1 MVISYDIV
9 KYQDHRLGKYDPKNR
24 NANSATQQETQ
35 PFVVRAQKS
44 GQKRSLPIKGNTLDL
59 KTLKEK
65 DCTEVVHKLNKSMAG
80 LKFVL
85 RTEEEQHITDD
96 FIFDVTC
103 TQATVC
109 DAPADENTN
118 KIVAK
123 FKLNNG
129 AVETH

>member
-1 MVISYDIV
+1 MVISYDTV
-9 KYQDHRLGKYDPKNR
+9 KYHRPGKPDSKNR
-24 NANSATQQETQ
+24 NANSATRQETQ
-35 PFVVRAQKS
+35 PSVGRARKR
-44 GQKRSLPIKGNTLDL
+44 GQKRSFLNKGNTLDL
-59 KTLKEK
+59 NTLKEK
-65 DCTEVVHKLNKSMAG
+65 DCAEVVHKLNEGMAG
-80 LKFVL
+80 LKFIL
-85 RTEEEQHITDD
+85 SSEEEQHITDD